1 MAKRVRTTNPKRIR
15 RLEFKTGKIIQRTRT
30 AMSDA
35 FDTVANEMT
44 LAVRKDL
51 TGGPSPPVSSPGSP
65 PNIDSGFLI
74 NNFEVTRK
82 GYQMFI
88 RMPQYGFYL
97 EQPPGWKV
105 TKINL
110 RPRPFVKVNLYTKD
124 KQLTWTRRINAEIRK
139 NIIAAK
145 EARRR

>member
-1 MAKRVRTTNPKRIR
+1 MAKRVRTTNPNRIR
-15 RLEFKTGKIIQRTRT
+15 RLEFKTGKIITRTRS

-35 FDTVANEMT
+35 FDTVAKEMT
-44 LAVRKDL
+44 MAVRKDL
-51 TGGPSPPVSSPGSP
+51 TGLYPPASRPGSP
-65 PNIDSGFLI
+65 PHIRTGRLL

-82 GYQMFI
+82 GYQMFV

-110 RPRPFVKVNLYTKD
+110 RPRPFVKVNLFTKD

-139 NIIAAK
+139 NVNKANNK
-145 EARRR
+145 